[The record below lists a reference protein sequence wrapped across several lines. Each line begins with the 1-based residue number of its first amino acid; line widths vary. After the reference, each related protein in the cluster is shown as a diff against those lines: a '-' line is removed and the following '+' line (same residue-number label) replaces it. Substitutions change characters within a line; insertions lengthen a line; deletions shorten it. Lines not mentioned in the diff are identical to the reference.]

1 MLRILLLV
9 SLLALCGSSGA
20 QVPATMSDQMSTED
34 HLKQPGW
41 WPRKGDASRSDYVG
55 PGKCAQC
62 HKSLAASQ
70 NRHSM
75 AHTSARAEDSD
86 VLKQSDVEFKTGTYT
101 YRITRKDHQEIYS
114 VTDGTRNFSTPLV
127 WAFGGGRRGQ
137 TYIYGQDRHMYESR
151 ISFIRG
157 LGFAITPGQPEVV
170 PDFAT
175 GRPIPETDQVLCFG
189 CHTTAS
195 RSNGHFDPSQLMQG
209 ISCEGCHGPGA
220 GHVSL
225 AESGSE
231 TPGLIFNPSHL
242 SASQSV
248 DFCGACHRTW
258 WDVVGKYTDVGAI
271 RFPAYRLEGSRCW
284 GEGDARLTCIAC
296 HDPHQP
302 LVQDS
307 AAYDDK
313 CLACHQSRKE
323 TQNSS
328 TRTVAPRCPVGTSA
342 CATCHLP
349 KYEIPGMHLTF
360 TDHKIRIVHGKE
372 FQE

>member
-1 MLRILLLV
+1 
-9 SLLALCGSSGA
+9 
-20 QVPATMSDQMSTED
+20 
-34 HLKQPGW
+34 
-41 WPRKGDASRSDYVG
+41 
-55 PGKCAQC
+55 
-62 HKSLAASQ
+62 
-70 NRHSM
+70 
-75 AHTSARAEDSD
+75 
-86 VLKQSDVEFKTGTYT
+86 
-101 YRITRKDHQEIYS
+101 
-114 VTDGTRNFSTPLV
+114 
-127 WAFGGGRRGQ
+127 
-137 TYIYGQDRHMYESR
+137 MYESR

-195 RSNGHFDPSQLMQG
+195 RSNGRFDPSQLMQG
-209 ISCEGCHGPGA
+209 VSCEGCHGPGSA
-220 GHVSL
+220 HVSL

-242 SASQSV
+242 PASQSV

-258 WDVVGKYTDVGAI
+258 WDVVGKYSDVGAI

-284 GEGDARLTCIAC
+284 QEGDARLTCIAC

-323 TQNSS
+323 THNSS
-328 TRTVAPRCPVGTSA
+328 TRAAAQRCPVGTSA
-342 CATCHLP
+342 CATCHMA